1 MNGYWAQ
8 LLRLTLSDPRDGA
21 RAVAKIDV
29 SREALW
35 SALTVIVA
43 LSVIGARIMSYM
55 MPISQEQALG
65 MPIAVSPI
73 MLALIMWGL
82 LVLTVFCVHYIGR
95 AFGGQGHFNTS
106 LKLVIWLQTILLL
119 TQGLQILLGTV
130 SLSLAGL
137 LGLGFSLYSI
147 WLFVNFVAVAHGFEN
162 RGTVLL
168 GVVLSLFGVIFG
180 LSLLFALIALLFG
193 VEMPNG

>member
-55 MPISQEQALG
+55 MPISQEQAVG

-73 MLALIMWGL
+73 MFALIMWGL

-95 AFGGQGHFNTS
+95 AFGGQGYFNTS

-119 TQGLQILLGTV
+119 AQGLQILLGTV
-130 SLSLAGL
+130 SLPLAGL

>member
-55 MPISQEQALG
+55 MPISQEQAVG

-73 MLALIMWGL
+73 MFALIMWGL

-119 TQGLQILLGTV
+119 AQGLQILLGTV
-130 SLSLAGL
+130 SLPLAGL